1 MVKHLIFF
9 FALVLIVANV
19 YGQQE
24 VNPFVQE
31 VEDFQKELND
41 HYKDRKKSPLTR
53 KERRAFQ
60 GHRFY
65 TIDLTYRVYAQFER
79 IEQEDTI
86 VIATS
91 SGGEKYYRPYAY
103 VYFNIGTDTCR
114 LTVYQSYRLRET
126 KEYKDY
132 LFIPFRDATSG
143 KTSYGGGRYL
153 DILIPEGDMVLL
165 NFNLAYNPYCAYTM
179 GYNCTIP
186 PEGNTLKIAIKS
198 GLMAPEDH
206 PEDH

>member
-1 MVKHLIFF
+1 MERILFI
-9 FALVLIVANV
+9 LVLLLGTSVVA
-19 YGQQE
+19 QQE
-24 VNPFVQE
+24 GDPKITEIKTFQQE
-31 VEDFQKELND
+31 QNE
-41 HYKDRKKSPLTR
+41 HYKDKKHSPLTK
-53 KERRAFQ
+53 KERRAFE

-65 TIDLTYRVYAQFER
+65 PINLDYRGEAKFEY

-86 VIATS
+86 VMQTS
-91 SGGEKYYRPYAY
+91 SGREKYYRPYAY
-103 VYFNIGTDTCR
+103 VHFKINGDSCK

-153 DILIPEGDMVLL
+153 DILIPEGNTVIL

-186 PEGNTLKIAIKS
+186 PAENTLNVAIRA
-198 GLMAPEDH
+198 GLMAPEVHD
-206 PEDH
+206 EDH